1 MPSLDLNSEQ
11 DFSFGSS
18 SISYQGNLEN
28 RSPCA
33 FFLCTVWAEL
43 DAVLSMV
50 ELVWMVC
57 ATPIPKLCDIN
68 GGRCATVLGFMNIM
82 IASLLLLVSFSFQ
95 PSLTF
100 YVLFKF
106 ILTFH
111 HTTVYSP
118 SNINN
123 IKTTLLQSNKNKRD
137 IPLSLRSPS
146 LDSQLFVGKATDVSS
161 DQMLS
166 SRRPMVSA
174 ASSHSL

>member
-1 MPSLDLNSEQ
+1 
-11 DFSFGSS
+11 
-18 SISYQGNLEN
+18 
-28 RSPCA
+28 
-33 FFLCTVWAEL
+33 
-43 DAVLSMV
+43 
-50 ELVWMVC
+50 
-57 ATPIPKLCDIN
+57 
-68 GGRCATVLGFMNIM
+68 MNIM

-95 PSLTF
+95 PSPTF

-111 HTTVYSP
+111 HATVYSP

-174 ASSHSL
+174 ASSHPL